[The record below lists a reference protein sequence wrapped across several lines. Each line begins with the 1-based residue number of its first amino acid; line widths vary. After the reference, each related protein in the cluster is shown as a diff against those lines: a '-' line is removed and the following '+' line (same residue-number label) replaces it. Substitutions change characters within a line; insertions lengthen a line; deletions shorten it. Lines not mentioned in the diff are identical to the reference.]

1 MRVLRAATE
10 AEVVAAFLRGELD
23 SPRWGERLRE
33 LLREEDVDAS
43 LVRTPN
49 VEDAAEGAYRARL
62 LDRHRAWLRR
72 EGLFDGFPE
81 RVEWSRVALSPEE
94 VLAIRYINWE
104 WWLRISCGSRSPV
117 DAAARIRRGEIAG
130 VTAEEHEPIA
140 AHLRAAK
147 PSAELIAV
155 APPDRSRLVV
165 VEGHVRLTAYALYP
179 EYLPAELE
187 IYLGTAPDM
196 HRWTEF

>member
-43 LVRTPN
+43 LVHTPN
-49 VEDAAEGAYRARL
+49 VEDAAEGAYRVRL

-94 VLAIRYINWE
+94 FSR
-104 WWLRISCGSRSPV
+104 SGTSTGSGGCGSH
-117 DAAARIRRGEIAG
+117 AA
-130 VTAEEHEPIA
+130 
-140 AHLRAAK
+140 
-147 PSAELIAV
+147 
-155 APPDRSRLVV
+155 
-165 VEGHVRLTAYALYP
+165 
-179 EYLPAELE
+179 
-187 IYLGTAPDM
+187 
-196 HRWTEF
+196 